1 MTRHLNDIAEMY
13 SGAQRPSK
21 AIALFGD
28 GSRASG
34 TEEIF

>member
-1 MTRHLNDIAEMY
+1 MQRHLTDIAEMY

-21 AIALFGD
+21 AIALCED